1 MDRPI
6 ERNELS
12 DDTRSPAD
20 RTDTRFRHITDSMLH
35 RDTGPA
41 MHQKTL
47 MHPPGIP
54 LRHHGAYA
62 ALQ

>member
-12 DDTRSPAD
+12 DETRSPAD
-20 RTDTRFRHITDSMLH
+20 RTDTRFRHMTDSMLH

-41 MHQKTL
+41 MHQKKL
-47 MHPPGIP
+47 MHVLGTTLHNRSAIP
-54 LRHHGAYA
+54 